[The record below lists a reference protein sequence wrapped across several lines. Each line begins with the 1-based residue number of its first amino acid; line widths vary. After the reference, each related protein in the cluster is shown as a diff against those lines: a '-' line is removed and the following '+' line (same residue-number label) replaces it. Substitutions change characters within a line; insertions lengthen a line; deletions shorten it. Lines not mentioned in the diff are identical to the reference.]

1 MDQEGELHSTGV
13 MASNHSS
20 TGPAVPVRHVRRACP
35 AGTASLPLEV
45 PCAAFL
51 WHLCGVG
58 DVGNLGLDFL
68 DHIAVPAQLLKF
80 VGEFGKF
87 GAAGHLGRELV
98 QGDVLLVVVTD

>member
-1 MDQEGELHSTGV
+1 
-13 MASNHSS
+13 MARPFDRAYNNGSGGRIAQH
-20 TGPAVPVRHVRRACP
+20 GRHGLEAFQHRSRSARPACP
-35 AGTASLPLEV
+35 AGTAPVLLEV

-51 WHLCGVG
+51 WHLCAVG

-98 QGDVLLVVVTD
+98 QG